1 MAFEWNHDKNKIN
14 LEKHGISFEEACL
27 VFESDILTWVDNR
40 KNYNEI
46 RKISIGTIDK
56 MLVIV
61 VVHTDRNGLTRIISA
76 RTANKKERKL
86 YYEYIKKT
94 P

>member
-1 MAFEWNHDKNKIN
+1 MAFEWNHDKKIN

-76 RTANKKERKL
+76 RKANKKERKL
-86 YYEYIKKT
+86 YYEHIKKT